1 MKQFIGTKNNR
12 SLSDDGSYIAAVI
25 EAVNDYGAF
34 TKFKKDPR
42 YTAILEHA
50 TAKQGQ
56 ECLEIIKTE
65 SPELIFR
72 INDFKDNDLEGGAD
86 TTQYEIIDE
95 ISPSTLRYIKVA
107 SDIKNI
113 FGDFPYE
120 KIAEIGVGYGGQ
132 LLIND
137 KIFKFKEYHLFDL
150 PPVLN
155 LASKYLECHNLNN
168 SYKIN
173 TLNQHS
179 EISITTYQSVI
190 MPSQNYH
197 QNFK

>member
-56 ECLEIIKTE
+56 ECLEIIETE

-72 INDFKDNDLEGGAD
+72 INDFKDNDLEGGAA
-86 TTQYEIIDE
+86 TTQYEILRFV
-95 ISPSTLRYIKVA
+95 ISKLLLTL
-107 SDIKNI
+107 
-113 FGDFPYE
+113 
-120 KIAEIGVGYGGQ
+120 
-132 LLIND
+132 
-137 KIFKFKEYHLFDL
+137 KIF
-150 PPVLN
+150 
-155 LASKYLECHNLNN
+155 
-168 SYKIN
+168 
-173 TLNQHS
+173 
-179 EISITTYQSVI
+179 SVI
-190 MPSQNYH
+190 SHM
-197 QNFK
+197 KK